1 MGSAATSRPP
11 VQLPRDIR
19 EIASAPPQEYG
30 IGNNNGRISNS
41 NGNRCNFDDFSLEH
55 AVLKRKAERDEDW
68 SLNGT
73 TSREELE
80 QATIAKMKNVTG
92 ANENVCIAF
101 LEEHR
106 YDVKE
111 SIEAY
116 LER

>member
-1 MGSAATSRPP
+1 MACRLCLLLYDS
-11 VQLPRDIR
+11 IK
-19 EIASAPPQEYG
+19 
-30 IGNNNGRISNS
+30 
-41 NGNRCNFDDFSLEH
+41 EH